1 VTIVTDFINC
11 IGTSKLDGE
20 PILIELLTSFSL
32 LSPLPL
38 PPPQGKRT
46 VFLGPLMLKMRE
58 MAYIF

>member
-1 VTIVTDFINC
+1 MEFINC

-46 VFLGPLMLKMRE
+46 VF
-58 MAYIF
+58 